1 MSTATQIMTTGT
13 GRGKTITALDATDYK
28 GTMQRL
34 YTWIQQQKANEQK
47 SASVQEAAGAQ
58 GERKTDAG

>member
-13 GRGKTITALDATDYK
+13 GRGKTITALDANDYK

-34 YTWIQQQKANEQK
+34 YAWIQQQKANEQQR
-47 SASVQEAAGAQ
+47 SAGVQAPTSEDSTIV
-58 GERKTDAG
+58 ERG

>member
-13 GRGKTITALDATDYK
+13 GRGKTITALDANDYK

-34 YTWIQQQKANEQK
+34 YAWIQQQKANEQQK
-47 SASVQEAAGAQ
+47 AASEQTKACEDVTVPGR
-58 GERKTDAG
+58 G